1 MSAKQLCAIAVFSLT
16 VFAASGQNFAINWFT
31 IDGGGG
37 DSGGGQYV
45 LHGTIGQPDAG
56 AMSGGI
62 YFLAGGFWTGFES
75 ESSSPFLRIVHV
87 GPNVV
92 IAWPNPSTGFE
103 LQESSVLTT
112 TATWSNV
119 AQGPTIVGNEK
130 QVTVSAVF
138 GNRFYRLRKP

>member
-1 MSAKQLCAIAVFSLT
+1 MSAKQLCGIAVVSLA
-16 VFAASGQNFAINWFT
+16 VVAASGQNFAINWFT

-56 AMSGGI
+56 SMSGGG
-62 YFLAGGFWTGFES
+62 YFLVGGFWSGFQA
-75 ESSSPFLRIVHV
+75 ESSVPLLRIVRV
-87 GPNVV
+87 GPNVM

-103 LQESSVLTT
+103 LQESSTLSGAV
-112 TATWSNV
+112 AWSNV
-119 AQGPTIVGNEK
+119 GQGPMVVGDEK
-130 QVTVSAVF
+130 QVTVSAA